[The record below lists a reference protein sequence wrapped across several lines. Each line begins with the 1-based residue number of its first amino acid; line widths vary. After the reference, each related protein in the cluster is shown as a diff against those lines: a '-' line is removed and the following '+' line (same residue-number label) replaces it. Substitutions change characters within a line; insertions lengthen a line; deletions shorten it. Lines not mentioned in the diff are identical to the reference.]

1 VTTSPVQLGLFLD
14 VRNPAQWRVPS
25 NQLLA
30 RTLEIV
36 ARAEALGA
44 DSVWAT
50 EHHLFEDGYL
60 SQPLTLAAAIAA
72 CTRRVRIGT
81 GVLVAPLRHPR
92 HIAEQAALVDAVS
105 GGRLELGL
113 GAGYVAAEFAAFGAD
128 LGRRLAR
135 TDETFAEVRRLLDEA
150 PVGSAPVQRPIPM
163 WLGYQG
169 PKNAQRA
176 GRLGAGLLTLNR
188 GSLEPYRAALH
199 AAGFPA
205 SAARMGGAIDLVVS
219 RDPEA
224 AWERI
229 KPHYAHQVLTYLN
242 AHAPGA
248 EIPAGALDSRFGTG
262 RLGVASVRL
271 SVLTPDE
278 AVAEIRRRI
287 AGLPVVHVYFWAS
300 IANMPADLVDEH
312 IELLFGEVAPRVR
325 SAGI

>member
-1 VTTSPVQLGLFLD
+1 MSPVQLGLFLD
-14 VRNPAQWRVPS
+14 VRNPAQWQVPS
-25 NQLLA
+25 DRLLA
-30 RTLEIV
+30 RTLELV
-36 ARAEALGA
+36 AGAEELGA

-72 CTRRVRIGT
+72 RTRRVRIGT
-81 GVLVAPLRHPR
+81 GVLLAPLRHPR
-92 HIAEQAALVDAVS
+92 HIAEQAALVDALS

-113 GAGYVAAEFAAFGAD
+113 GAGYVAAEFDAFGAD
-128 LGRRLAR
+128 RGSRFAR
-135 TDETFAEVRRLLDEA
+135 TDETFAEVRRLLGEA
-150 PVGSAPVQRPIPM
+150 PVGTRPVQHPIPM

-169 PKNAQRA
+169 PKNARRA

-188 GSLEPYRAALH
+188 GSLEPYRTALE
-199 AAGFPA
+199 AAGYPP

-224 AWERI
+224 AWGRI
-229 KPHYAHQVLTYLN
+229 RPHYEHQVLTYLH

-248 EIPAGALDSRFGTG
+248 RIAEGALDSRFGTD

-278 AVAEIRRRI
+278 AVAEICRRI

-300 IANMPADLVDEH
+300 IANMPAELVDEH

-325 SAGI
+325 AAGI